1 MKNQFKLPL
10 MVLIIPFILVIKGY
24 SQRVVALTGATDS
37 KPSQMFLAD
46 RITSEG
52 NNEVI
57 LQGNVLEKDPMGIF
71 PPAVLL
77 RNISCNDAKSILGPT
92 FTVVCGSRVDCPPPP
107 STNDIGICCTPS
119 SSFCIAWY
127 AQNY

>member
-1 MKNQFKLPL
+1 

>member
-1 MKNQFKLPL
+1 
-10 MVLIIPFILVIKGY
+10 
-24 SQRVVALTGATDS
+24 
-37 KPSQMFLAD
+37 MFLAD